1 MSGMAAGQWRTVLE
15 KAHAALRTAVEGVP
29 ADAWERP
36 TPCERW
42 NVTQVLQRAVGD
54 QLATPD

>member
-1 MSGMAAGQWRTVLE
+1 MLD
-15 KAHAALRTAVEGVP
+15 KAHAALRTAVEGVS
-29 ADAWERP
+29 ADACERP

-42 NVTQVLQRAVGD
+42 NVTQVLQHAVGD